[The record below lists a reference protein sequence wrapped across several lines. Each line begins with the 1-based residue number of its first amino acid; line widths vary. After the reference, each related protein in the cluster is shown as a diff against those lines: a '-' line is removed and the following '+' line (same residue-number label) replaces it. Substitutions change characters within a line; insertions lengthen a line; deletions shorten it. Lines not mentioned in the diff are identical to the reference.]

1 MIFLSIEFSYH
12 QRLKQIAIY
21 MRPIFEL
28 DQVFKQDFHEDGH
41 NESSLDLSSTMT
53 IERPRTYS
61 DSSITSIDGDE
72 NNSMMHSK
80 RQLFPQ
86 IHSEINPLLSPLENN
101 QTQPLFSNEWELYG
115 AQLVDPLAIGSTSSD
130 D

>member
-1 MIFLSIEFSYH
+1 MIFLSIDFSYH

-28 DQVFKQDFHEDGH
+28 DHVLKQDAHDDGH
-41 NESSLDLSSTMT
+41 NESSFDLSSTMK
-53 IERPRTYS
+53 IDRPRTYS

-72 NNSMMHSK
+72 NNSMIHLK
-80 RQLFPQ
+80 RQLFPKTYL
-86 IHSEINPLLSPLENN
+86 EINPLLSPLENN

-115 AQLVDPLAIGSTSSD
+115 TQLVDPLTIEPTSSD